1 MLLIGFLLGHQ
12 ERKRMR
18 PYTIY
23 IEDAAKF
30 AMEKEKFL
38 YLPYALIYI
47 LVYFTYNYKANR
59 HILAQFVIGCVYF
72 QKTLYIF

>member
-12 ERKRMR
+12 VKEPNKAEKRMR

-30 AMEKEKFL
+30 VMEKEKFL
-38 YLPYALIYI
+38 YLPYNLIYLYTLHI
-47 LVYFTYNYKANR
+47 TIRLTYWLRTFPK
-59 HILAQFVIGCVYF
+59 
-72 QKTLYIF
+72 KTLYIY